1 LYIGVYVK
9 NRYFNIKNP
18 GTGKTITRP
27 AEADELIT
35 TLVPDQRIIDQE
47 LWDAAHALRKARS
60 SAKFGKSGY
69 MRASVPR
76 KQHLLS
82 GLLCCGECNGP
93 MSITASSRKG
103 QRVSCSAAYN
113 TGSCKHGKTY
123 DLGKLAAFAVEN
135 MDEHLTNPE
144 FLKERAAEKVRD
156 YARLEKE
163 NSGARREAEKKF
175 DRLTIKIA
183 KLVRMTVDDDQDDVP
198 EEVRDQLKAMH
209 TERKGLATRIELI
222 KAESNDTALH
232 PQAIKAF
239 AKSVETLATK
249 LKRHPDDDE
258 CRIAFGNIIGSVVVH
273 PTANGEPYD
282 ISLYA
287 RLSAIMGGID
297 LFSAPRTTK
306 EIVAAQGYPRV
317 SVPADTMKRSH

>member
-1 LYIGVYVK
+1 MGARVA
-9 NRYFNIKNP
+9 
-18 GTGKTITRP
+18 G
-27 AEADELIT
+27 EQ
-35 TLVPDQRIIDQE
+35 QRV
-47 LWDAAHALRKARS
+47 W
-60 SAKFGKSGY
+60 
-69 MRASVPR
+69 
-76 KQHLLS
+76 
-82 GLLCCGECNGP
+82 GLMWWGECNGA
-93 MSITASSRKG
+93 MRIAVSFGKG
-103 QRVSCSAAYN
+103 QGVSCSAAYN

-232 PQAIKAF
+232 PQAIEAF

-282 ISLYA
+282 ISLYS
-287 RLSAIMGGID
+287 RLSAIIGGTDI
-297 LFSAPRTTK
+297 L
-306 EIVAAQGYPRV
+306 
-317 SVPADTMKRSH
+317 